1 MVPPSIAQ
9 ITRPI
14 EALWKY
20 YVLRSI
26 ASGPAIFI
34 TLPVLYFRFHTM
46 RYRFDEQG
54 ISMSW
59 GIIFK
64 HEIVL
69 NYARIQDVHL
79 NSNAIERWLGL
90 ARIDV
95 QTASGGGAAEMTLEG
110 IPDSEAMRDYLYSRM
125 RGAKDHPPPA
135 APQESLSG
143 TLTDIAKEL
152 RAIREALESKR
163 NV

>member
-1 MVPPSIAQ
+1 MIAQ

-20 YVLRSI
+20 YIFRSI

-90 ARIDV
+90 ARIEV
-95 QTASGGGAAEMTLEG
+95 QTASGGGASEMTLEG
-110 IPDSEAMRDYLYSRM
+110 IPDNEAMRDYLYSRM
-125 RGAKDHPPPA
+125 RGAKDHPA
-135 APQESLSG
+135 VATPQDSLAG
-143 TLTDIAKEL
+143 TLTQIATEL
-152 RAIREALESKR
+152 RAIREALEAKR
-163 NV
+163 DV